1 MSEAPFVP
9 EPAELVDDST
19 PEAPPWR
26 LLSSR
31 PFLRLWGA
39 QVTSSL
45 GDWIGIL
52 AILALAADLSNSVA
66 AVSLVMAARMVP
78 GFFLAPVG
86 GVLVDRLDR
95 RQVMVVTDLGRVA
108 IFVALPFLDSL
119 WLLVAASFVI
129 EIFTL
134 LWGTAKDASVP
145 NIVERDQLATANTL
159 GMVAAYGTFPVG
171 GLIFA
176 SLAGIAAA
184 LVNVGAL
191 SWIPFSQ
198 VALALWFDALTFL
211 VSALLILGLPLG
223 RAAGVE
229 KSSRR
234 IDLTETFRDIWE
246 GLCFLTSHRLVR
258 GVIVGLGIGIIGGG
272 AMVPLGPVFARQV
285 LNGGPAI
292 FSLLMVALGTGAA
305 VGVIGLLWAQR
316 WVSRSAVFPWA
327 VVTSGLAI
335 VLAATFSGPAAAA
348 LCVGVVGAAAGVAY
362 ICGFT
367 VLQEEVADELRGRT
381 FAALYTV
388 VRACMLFS
396 LTIAP
401 LFADLY
407 GWIVD
412 TMVDNGEVS
421 IGGADYALPGVR
433 IALWAGGVL
442 TVLAGVYAGYEIR
455 TARLSMS
462 DA

>member
-9 EPAELVDDST
+9 EPSDLVDDE
-19 PEAPPWR
+19 PVEAPPWR

-31 PFLRLWGA
+31 PFLRLWAA
-39 QVTSSL
+39 QVTSGL

-52 AILALAADLSNSVA
+52 AILALAADLSDSVA
-66 AVSLVMAARMVP
+66 AVSLVMAARMLP

-86 GVLVDRLDR
+86 GVLVDKLDR
-95 RQVMVVTDLGRVA
+95 RKVMVAADLGRVG

-119 WLLVAASFVI
+119 WLLVVASFVI
-129 EIFTL
+129 EILTL

-145 NIVERDQLATANTL
+145 NLVPREQLATANTL
-159 GMVAAYGTFPVG
+159 NMVAGYGTFPIG

-191 SWIPFSQ
+191 GWIPFSQ

-211 VSALLILGLPLG
+211 VSALLIFRLPLG
-223 RAAGVE
+223 RALGVV
-229 KSSRR
+229 KSERR

-246 GLCFLTSHRLVR
+246 GLRFLTSHRLVR

-272 AMVPLGPVFARQV
+272 AMVPLGPVFAREV
-285 LNGGPAI
+285 LQGGPAI

-305 VGVIGLLWAQR
+305 IGVVTLLWAQR

-327 VVTSGLAI
+327 VIGSGIAI
-335 VLAATFSGPAAAA
+335 VGAASFSGPAAAA
-348 LCVGVVGAAAGVAY
+348 LCVGVVGATAGVAY

-367 VLQEEVADELRGRT
+367 VLQEEVSDELRGRT

-388 VRACMLFS
+388 IRACMLFS

-407 GWIVD
+407 GWLVGLV
-412 TMVDNGEVS
+412 VDNGEMSVA
-421 IGGADYALPGVR
+421 GADYALPGVR

-442 TVLAGVYAGYEIR
+442 TVLAGLYARREIR
-455 TARLSMS
+455 VEMS
-462 DA
+462 NREDA